1 MQLINYIKI
10 LRPLNLLISA
20 LCVLLCAFILNQLS
34 TGILPLMYTI
44 LLLAGFS
51 NIIND
56 IMDYKID
63 QENQMNRPIALQAIS
78 IRNASIYALILF
90 VLACLIII
98 IYQFNDLTQI
108 LIFIINIPL
117 IILYTPVFKK
127 IPLIGN
133 LIVSFILSM
142 VFIVTS
148 TYLEGAINSAII
160 PPIILS
166 FFLMLIREIVKDIA
180 DIEGDK
186 KFNINTLPVK
196 FGINTAISFLS
207 FFTLILFLCSILI
220 YYLYESYNV
229 FYLFN
234 VLIFIHCPLFFYIY
248 QLSKNKTSIYC
259 IYLSK
264 VLKLITIFGVIVIYL
279 ANI

>member
-10 LRPLNLLISA
+10 LRPVNLLISA
-20 LCVLLCAFILNQLS
+20 LCVFLCAFILNQLS

-56 IMDYKID
+56 IIDYKID
-63 QENQMNRPIALQAIS
+63 QENQINRPIALQAIS

-148 TYLEGAINSAII
+148 TYLEGTINSAII

-196 FGINTAISFLS
+196 FGINTAISFIS
-207 FFTLILFLCSILI
+207 FFTLILFFCSILI

-229 FYLFN
+229 LYLFN
-234 VLIFIHCPLFFYIY
+234 VLIFIHCPLFFYLY

>member
-90 VLACLIII
+90 MLACLIII

-148 TYLEGAINSAII
+148 TYLEGTINSAII

-196 FGINTAISFLS
+196 FGINTAISFIS
-207 FFTLILFLCSILI
+207 FFTLILFFCSILI

-229 FYLFN
+229 LYLFN
-234 VLIFIHCPLFFYIY
+234 VLIFIHCPLFFYLY

>member
-10 LRPLNLLISA
+10 LRPVNLLISA
-20 LCVLLCAFILNQLS
+20 LCVFLCAFILNQLS

-56 IMDYKID
+56 IIDYKID
-63 QENQMNRPIALQAIS
+63 QENQINRPIALQAIS

-196 FGINTAISFLS
+196 FGINTAISFIY
-207 FFTLILFLCSILI
+207 FFTFILFFCSILI

-229 FYLFN
+229 LYLFN

>member
-20 LCVLLCAFILNQLS
+20 LCILLCAFILNQL
-34 TGILPLMYTI
+34 TTDIIPLICTV
-44 LLLAGFS
+44 LLLVGFS

-56 IMDYKID
+56 ILDYKID
-63 QENQMNRPIALQAIS
+63 QENEINRPIALQLIN
-78 IRNASIYALILF
+78 IRNAVIYAFILF
-90 VLACLIII
+90 VFACLIIL
-98 IYQFNDLTQI
+98 IYPFNSLTKI
-108 LIFIINIPL
+108 LIFIVNIPL
-117 IILYTPVFKK
+117 IIFYTPIFKK
-127 IPLIGN
+127 IPLVGN

-142 VFIVTS
+142 VFIVAS
-148 TYLEGAINSAII
+148 TYLEGNIHIDII
-160 PPIILS
+160 PPIIFS

-180 DIEGDK
+180 DLEGDK

-196 FGINTAISFLS
+196 FGIDIA
-207 FFTLILFLCSILI
+207 ILFIYLFTIILFFLSILI
-220 YYLYESYNV
+220 YFLYESYNI
-229 FYLFN
+229 FYLLN
-234 VLIFIHCPLFFYIY
+234 ILVFIHCPLFFSIY

-264 VLKLITIFGVIVIYL
+264 VLKLLTIFGVIVIYL

>member
-56 IMDYKID
+56 IIDYKID

-148 TYLEGAINSAII
+148 TYLEGNINSAII

-186 KFNINTLPVK
+186 KFNIHTLPVK
-196 FGINTAISFLS
+196 FGINTAISFIS
-207 FFTLILFLCSILI
+207 FFALILFFCSILI

-279 ANI
+279 ANN